1 MSDIKV
7 PIDYKTY
14 SMAKKYLPS
23 KWFRSLFS
31 IEADYIDW
39 CYLFNVTQFQIN
51 NSADEISKSI
61 DNKYRPV
68 DTTPL
73 FIAAGVLL
81 SITLS
86 CAILFELDIIYSAIV
101 VIAMFS
107 ILNYHSS
114 EYVQRYEKIA
124 RAQAVVLKL
133 NQIVSVEMELGVKS
147 ETSNRTN

>member
-1 MSDIKV
+1 MNDIKV
-7 PIDYKTY
+7 PIDFKTY

-23 KWFRSLFS
+23 EWFRSLFS
-31 IEADYIDW
+31 IEVDYIDW

-61 DNKYRPV
+61 DRKYRPV
-68 DTTPL
+68 NTMPL
-73 FIAAGVLL
+73 FMVTNVLL

-86 CAILFELDIIYSAIV
+86 CAILFDLNIIYSAIV
-101 VIAMFS
+101 AIAMLS

-114 EYVQRYEKIA
+114 EHVQRYEKIA

-133 NQIVSVEMELGVKS
+133 NQLATIEAKVGVES
-147 ETSNRTN
+147 ETSNCTN

>member
-1 MSDIKV
+1 M
-7 PIDYKTY
+7 
-14 SMAKKYLPS
+14 
-23 KWFRSLFS
+23 
-31 IEADYIDW
+31 
-39 CYLFNVTQFQIN
+39 FNVTQFQIN

-147 ETSNRTN
+147 EASNRTN